1 MTSLEPRGSAA
12 KIAPVRSLAAPYGT
26 GAPVRVRLFYDG
38 RDADAEQGLVF
49 ERTNPVSGE
58 VVTVAAA
65 AGIDDVAHVAA
76 AAARAFPAWSVST
89 PETRRKI
96 LETAATVLHA
106 RAAELTSAMMRETGA
121 TEAWCAFNVR
131 LGAEIFLD
139 AANMVTKIGGSVVPS
154 DRQGVTSFAWRQ
166 PAGVCL
172 AIAPWN
178 APIILGVRSIAMAL
192 ACGNCVIFK
201 ASELCPQTHRLICD
215 ILDEAGCPAGV
226 INVVSN
232 APSDASAIVEAL
244 ISHPVVRRVNFTGS
258 TRVGRIV
265 AQMAA
270 RHLKR
275 CLLELGGKAAF
286 VVLDDADLD
295 EAARAAAFGAFFN
308 QGQICMSTE
317 RIIVHD
323 SIADQFVARLAK
335 HAADLRAGD
344 PSRGHMPLGSMIT
357 AESAR
362 RVKALIADAT
372 SKGAVLLTGGESH
385 DVFMDAT
392 VLDHV
397 TRPMRIYSEESFG
410 PVCAI
415 IRVAGV
421 EEAITIANDCD
432 YGLSSAVFGADVGRA
447 LDVARRL
454 ETGICHVNSAT
465 VADEPQVPFGGVK
478 ASGYG
483 RFGGQAALDEFTE
496 LRWITLSEK
505 PGEYPI

>member
-1 MTSLEPRGSAA
+1 MTIVEPRRSVATSASA
-12 KIAPVRSLAAPYGT
+12 HLRDTLDDA

-38 RDADAEQGLVF
+38 RDADADNGQVF

-65 AGIDDVAHVAA
+65 AGLDDVGHVAA

-89 PETRRKI
+89 PEMRRKI
-96 LETAATVLHA
+96 LEQAAAVLHS
-106 RAAELTSAMMRETGA
+106 RAEIITTAMMRETGA
-121 TEAWCAFNVR
+121 TDAWCAFNVR

-139 AANMVTKIGGSVVPS
+139 AANMVTKICGAVVPS
-154 DRQGVTSFAWRQ
+154 DRPGVTSLAWRQ

-178 APIILGVRSIAMAL
+178 APVILGVRSVAMAL

-215 ILDEAGCPAGV
+215 VLNEAGCPAGV
-226 INVVSN
+226 VNVVSN

-275 CLLELGGKAAF
+275 CLLELGGKAAL

-323 SIADQFVARLAK
+323 SIADQFVSRLVK
-335 HAADLRAGD
+335 RAAGLRAGD
-344 PSRGHMPLGSMIT
+344 PSQGHMPLGAMIT

-385 DVFMDAT
+385 DLFMDAT

-410 PVCAI
+410 PVCAV
-415 IRVAGV
+415 IRVASV

-432 YGLSSAVFGADVGRA
+432 YGLSSAVFGADLGRA
-447 LDVARRL
+447 LDVARRI

-483 RFGGQAALDEFTE
+483 RFGGLAALDEFTE